1 MNNSVFVRSQENR
14 QKKPPKEEL
23 RLLLRAERKNSPDFR
38 GNFVKSLKKNY
49 DSLMLGNR
57 LDTDKKMCILLA
69 SAGLASRC
77 DHCQWHIPTELMP
90 GFFYF
95 RLWLDKD
102 AKTNYRMVQQ

>member
-49 DSLMLGNR
+49 DSLMLERHAKDMGRNGHYGQDGMDRVFPSAKQQPYKFPRFRATIAQNLLFCERFSKNR
-57 LDTDKKMCILLA
+57 CA
-69 SAGLASRC
+69 S
-77 DHCQWHIPTELMP
+77 
-90 GFFYF
+90 Y
-95 RLWLDKD
+95 
-102 AKTNYRMVQQ
+102 

>member
-49 DSLMLGNR
+49 DSLMLLFG
-57 LDTDKKMCILLA
+57 KMI
-69 SAGLASRC
+69 SVRYIRC
-77 DHCQWHIPTELMP
+77 VYHGETHCKQV
-90 GFFYF
+90 FYF
-95 RLWLDKD
+95 I
-102 AKTNYRMVQQ
+102 